1 MSEPLPTVQPQEETV
16 DIAMARLVQA
26 LTLLRALDREMSAQ
40 VLATFF
46 FIGAHNGCLKT
57 TLEKSNRMSTSS
69 SSRTID
75 YLCLVKARKEAPE
88 IALIEKRFDP
98 INKKQVRLYLTD
110 AGKLLIYQLKCC
122 VFANQHP

>member
-1 MSEPLPTVQPQEETV
+1 MNIQPKEETV
-16 DIAMARLVQA
+16 DIGMARLVQA

-46 FIGAHNGCLKT
+46 YIGAHNGCLKT

-88 IALIEKRFDP
+88 ISLIEKRYDSS
-98 INKKQVRLYLTD
+98 NKKQVRLFLTD

-122 VFANQHP
+122 VFAAEHP

>member
-1 MSEPLPTVQPQEETV
+1 MSTPPSHVQPQEEAV
-16 DIAMARLVQA
+16 DIAMARMCTA

-46 FIGAHNGCLKT
+46 FVGAHNGCLKT

-75 YLCLVKARKEAPE
+75 YLCFVKARKEAPE
-88 IALIEKRFDP
+88 ISLIEKRFDP

-122 VFANQHP
+122 IYATEHP